1 MSLRGAMSVRDMVAR
16 ATQHDTLVC
25 RRMCEAANVP
35 FKPVSTA
42 KQTEKKRSADES
54 AFDGLDECFNQRYGV
69 AL

>member
-1 MSLRGAMSVRDMVAR
+1 MSVREMVAR

-35 FKPVSTA
+35 FKPVSME
-42 KQTEKKRSADES
+42 KQTKKKRSSDDS
-54 AFDGLDECFNQRYGV
+54 AFDGLSECFNQRYGV